1 MSRWGQKVKPPE
13 GKVRASQMIGAY
25 GPGAMIDLLG
35 HAVLVGGLDFW
46 RFGDGAKIVDEP
58 RLRERLV
65 VRNAL
70 GNPLSR
76 ERPFREPPVGDDRAP
91 DRRNGIKVLRFPQWF
106 VCQRCRA
113 LVHATAPALQH
124 KDDKLLHDCDK
135 SAPACVPV
143 RFVAACP
150 RGHLQDFYWASFVH
164 KGETCG
170 NARLTLSEGVSGDLA
185 HVIVRCLMCNA
196 RRPLSHAKIEDA
208 NFPCNGKRPW
218 LGPAADEPGCGLHL
232 RLLMRTA
239 SNSYFAQV
247 ESALSIPESKDPLA
261 ALVRDHW
268 DAFEDANRE
277 DLPTLRKNK
286 KLKEALASLTDDAV
300 LQAIARAR
308 AGTPQADGLR
318 TAEFKTFLRQ
328 PRQAPGDLPP
338 QDKDF
343 FARQAPLKAQPDG
356 IARVVLAHKLREV
369 RVQVGFTRFES
380 PTPNEQGEYDLG
392 VTWAPLGMST
402 DWLPAC
408 EIRGEGVFLQLD
420 EARVRAW
427 EDRPAVQARAQE
439 LLDGFKAWLD
449 RNLNPTSDRPRPE
462 FPGVRFYLLHSLSHL
477 LMTAMSL
484 ECGYPTSAIRERIY
498 CSRDEAFPMAG
509 LLLSTGSPGAEGTL
523 GGLVDQG
530 RAIDEHL
537 RRALDMG
544 RLCSNDPL
552 CAAHSARGDLTDRQ
566 LEGSACYGCLYVAEP
581 SCERFN
587 RYLDRALV
595 VPTLGSEATLAFFGA
610 PG

>member
-1 MSRWGQKVKPPE
+1 MSKWGQKAKPPE
-13 GKVRASQMIGAY
+13 GKVRASQMVGAY

-46 RFGDGAKIVDEP
+46 RFGEGSKNIPEP
-58 RLRERLV
+58 RLRERLN

-70 GNPLSR
+70 GNPLSFDK
-76 ERPFREPPVGDDRAP
+76 PFREPPLGDDRSP
-91 DRRNGIKVLRFPQWF
+91 ERRNGVKVLRFPQWF

-113 LVHATAPALQH
+113 LVHAAAPGLQH

-135 SAPACVPV
+135 SAPTCVPV
-143 RFVAACP
+143 RFVASCP
-150 RGHLQDFYWASFVH
+150 RGHLQDFYWSAFVH
-164 KGETCG
+164 QGETCS
-170 NARLTLSEGVSGDLA
+170 NPRLTLNEGVSGDLA
-185 HVIVRCLMCNA
+185 HVIVRCLSCKLQ
-196 RRPLSHAKIEDA
+196 RPLSHAKVEDA
-208 NFPCNGKRPW
+208 NLGCDGKRPW
-218 LGPAADEPGCGLHL
+218 LGPAGVEPCDLRL

-247 ESALSIPESKDPLA
+247 ESALSIPESKDPIA
-261 ALVRDHW
+261 KLVHDNW
-268 DAFEDANRE
+268 DDFEDASLE
-277 DLPTLRKNK
+277 DFLFFRKKK
-286 KLKEALASLTDDAV
+286 KLKEALAGVTDEA
-300 LQAIARAR
+300 LLAAIANERSGER
-308 AGTPQADGLR
+308 PQEGLR

-328 PRQAPGDLPP
+328 PMEAPGDLPP
-338 QDKDF
+338 QNKDF
-343 FARQAPLKAQPDG
+343 FARQSPIAALPQG

-380 PTPNEQGEYDLG
+380 PTPNEQGEYDLD
-392 VTWAPLGMST
+392 VKWAPLGMSS

-420 EARVRAW
+420 EARVQKW
-427 EDRPAVQARAQE
+427 ESRPKVQERAQE
-439 LLDGFKAWLD
+439 LLDGYNEWLN
-449 RNLNPTSDRPRPE
+449 RNFSTDSDKPRPP

-477 LMTAMSL
+477 LMTAVSL
-484 ECGYPTSAIRERIY
+484 ECGYPTSSIRERIY
-498 CSRDEAFPMAG
+498 CSREEAYPMAG

-530 RAIDEHL
+530 RAIEEHL

-552 CAAHSARGDLTDRQ
+552 CASHNARGDLTDRQ
-566 LEGSACYGCLYVAEP
+566 LEGSACYGCLYVSEP

-595 VPTLGSEATLAFFGA
+595 VPTLGRDAGLAFFGS